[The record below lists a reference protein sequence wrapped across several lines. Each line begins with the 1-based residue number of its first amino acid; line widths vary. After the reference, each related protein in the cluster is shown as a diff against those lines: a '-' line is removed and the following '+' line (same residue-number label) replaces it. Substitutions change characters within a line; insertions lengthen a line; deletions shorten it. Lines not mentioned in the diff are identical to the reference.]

1 MGAFASCSGIGRRWT
16 DRALELRVV
25 GALGSRRP
33 GAGFVRGLATN
44 GFIGWLLAGASV
56 QKMALSITNGHATK
70 LDTVDALEP
79 YIAVLKEL
87 PFVRDVL
94 VNAREVTLADH
105 RFDGQVE
112 VWTPEGQSVFLVE
125 HKRSHLGQEVAER
138 VLSIRRDVPNL
149 LLFCP
154 SVGRR
159 LAERFGREG
168 LNFVDLAGNCHVRI
182 ADQYLA
188 HVEGRRGDAKPP
200 SERGLR
206 AQSYRV
212 LFAMLVQPEL
222 TKATARAIAEAA
234 GGVSPQ
240 TAIDTRSRFVERGIL
255 LDTARGPVW
264 APRGWKD
271 ALDLFI
277 QGFMTTL
284 APQLAIGRFRA
295 MQRDPDAL
303 EAELQMRLAAL
314 GDVEWRWGGGAA
326 SARMTG
332 YFRGDQTVLY
342 VKEARH
348 GLAKLLHL
356 RPDSEGPVRLSTAP
370 GPLAFESAV
379 HDCVHPLL
387 AYVDLLAEGDER
399 ARDGAAEIYRRYL
412 APLERAHR

>member
-1 MGAFASCSGIGRRWT
+1 M
-16 DRALELRVV
+16 
-25 GALGSRRP
+25 
-33 GAGFVRGLATN
+33 
-44 GFIGWLLAGASV
+44 
-56 QKMALSITNGHATK
+56 SITNGHAIN
-70 LDTVDALEP
+70 LDTVDPLAP
-79 YIAVLKEL
+79 YLAHLKEL
-87 PFVRDVL
+87 PFIRDIRVSAGKI
-94 VNAREVTLADH
+94 VDSDH
-105 RFDGQVE
+105 RFDAKVE
-112 VWTPEGQSVFLVE
+112 VRTPEGRSLFLVE
-125 HKRSHLGQEVAER
+125 HKRSHLSQEMVER
-138 VLSIRRDVPNL
+138 MLHIRAVVPSV

-154 SVGRR
+154 SVGHE

-182 ADQYLA
+182 GDRYLA
-188 HVEGRRGDAKPP
+188 HVEGRRADAKPQ

-212 LFAMLVQPEL
+212 LFAMLVQPDL
-222 TKATARAIAEAA
+222 TTATARAIAQAA

-240 TAIDTRSRFVERGIL
+240 TAIDTRARFVERGIL
-255 LDTARGPVW
+255 LDTSRGPAW

-277 QGFMTTL
+277 QGFTTTL
-284 APQLAIGRFRA
+284 APQLAIGRYRA
-295 MQRDPDAL
+295 MQRDPAAL

-348 GLAKLLHL
+348 GLAKLLQL
-356 RPDSEGPVRLSTAP
+356 RPDREGPVRLATAP
-370 GPLAFESAV
+370 GPLAFESSV
-379 HDCVHPLL
+379 QDCVHPLL

>member
-1 MGAFASCSGIGRRWT
+1 M
-16 DRALELRVV
+16 
-25 GALGSRRP
+25 
-33 GAGFVRGLATN
+33 
-44 GFIGWLLAGASV
+44 
-56 QKMALSITNGHATK
+56 SISNGHAIN
-70 LDTVDALEP
+70 LDTVDTLAP
-79 YIAVLKEL
+79 YLAQLNGL
-87 PFVRDVL
+87 PFIHDVL
-94 VNAREVTLADH
+94 VTAGEITHADH
-105 RFDGQVE
+105 RFDAKVE
-112 VWTPEGQSVFLVE
+112 VSTPQGRTLFLVE
-125 HKRSHLGQEVAER
+125 HKRSHLSQEVAER
-138 VLSIRRDVPNL
+138 ILSIRAVVPNL

-154 SVGRR
+154 SVGRG

-168 LNFVDLAGNCHVRI
+168 LNFVDLAGNCHLRI
-182 ADQYLA
+182 GDRYLA
-188 HVEGRRGDAKPP
+188 HIEGRRGEAKPQ

-222 TKATARAIAEAA
+222 TRATARAIAEAA

-240 TAIDTRSRFVERGIL
+240 TAIDTRARFVDRGIL
-255 LDTARGPVW
+255 LDTSRGAAW

-271 ALDLFI
+271 ALDLFV
-277 QGFMTTL
+277 QGFTATL
-284 APQLAIGRFRA
+284 SPQLAIGRYRA
-295 MQRDPDAL
+295 MQREPDAL
-303 EAELQMRLAAL
+303 EAELQVRLAGL

-332 YFRGDQTVLY
+332 YFRGDQTIVY

-348 GLAKLLHL
+348 GLAKLLQL
-356 RPDSEGPVRLSTAP
+356 RPDSAGPVRLAVAP
-370 GPLAFESAV
+370 GPLAFESSV